1 MSLPFEK
8 PPTQSSRIMIVDDDP
23 GLIFMLEVKLSL
35 EGFNV
40 ITANSGLQALE
51 KITEFGLPDL
61 ALVDIVMPGMDGIE
75 LCTILHSYSDIPIIM
90 LTSIGD
96 EDIIV
101 NAINSYAEDYITK
114 PFRPREVVARI
125 RRVLLRSGDSLLATG
140 PITQIDEHLGV
151 DFAKQCAYVDGVQNN
166 LTPIETKLL
175 FVLVRQAGKMLT
187 PEYLQHRLW
196 PHGAVVEGAL
206 RVNIYRLRQKI
217 ERDPVNHQYIIT
229 HHGEGYSFTEILE
242 PRL

>member
-96 EDIIV
+96 ED
-101 NAINSYAEDYITK
+101 YTYPQKLDHK
-114 PFRPREVVARI
+114 
-125 RRVLLRSGDSLLATG
+125 LR
-140 PITQIDEHLGV
+140 
-151 DFAKQCAYVDGVQNN
+151 
-166 LTPIETKLL
+166 
-175 FVLVRQAGKMLT
+175 
-187 PEYLQHRLW
+187 
-196 PHGAVVEGAL
+196 
-206 RVNIYRLRQKI
+206 
-217 ERDPVNHQYIIT
+217 
-229 HHGEGYSFTEILE
+229 
-242 PRL
+242 